1 MRILVSGFEPFGG
14 DAANAS
20 GDAVRELG
28 ATWSNPSV
36 ELHTVILPVS
46 FDRAPEALAASIE
59 AVRPDA
65 VICVGEAGGRPL
77 VTPER
82 WAVNERRAR
91 IPDND
96 GAQPSG
102 PIDDL
107 VPRLP
112 SRLDV
117 DGIVRAVRAAGVA
130 AEVSDDA
137 GRYVCNATFRAA
149 LTCFDGPAGFLHVP
163 AVRAAGTALVGSE
176 TDTPAVGGVAMDQ
189 MSIEEV
195 VTALCATVWV
205 VSLSVL
211 SE

>member
-14 DAANAS
+14 DPANAS

-28 ATWSNPSV
+28 ATWSDASV

-46 FDRAPEALAASIE
+46 FDRAPETLAASIE

-96 GAQPSG
+96 GAQPCG

-149 LTCFDGPAGFLHVP
+149 LTGFDGPAGFIHVP
-163 AVRAAGTALVGSE
+163 AVRATGTVLVGSE
-176 TDTPAVGGVAMDQ
+176 TDGPAVGRAAADPLSLQ
-189 MSIEEV
+189 EV
-195 VTALCATVWV
+195 VTALRAAIAV
-205 VSLSVL
+205 VGLSTPL
-211 SE
+211 G